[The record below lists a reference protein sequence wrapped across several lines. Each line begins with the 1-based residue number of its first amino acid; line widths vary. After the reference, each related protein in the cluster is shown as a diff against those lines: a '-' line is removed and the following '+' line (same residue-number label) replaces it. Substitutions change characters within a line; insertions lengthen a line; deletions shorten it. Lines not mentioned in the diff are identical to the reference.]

1 MCWKCD
7 LYAEQT
13 LELGMNLGNVWGCVN
28 CCSVWGG
35 GGTVTPAQ
43 MYKPGVDGAM
53 KQPGKDTKIKTDLN

>member
-1 MCWKCD
+1 MCEGVLTAVQC
-7 LYAEQT
+7 E
-13 LELGMNLGNVWGCVN
+13 
-28 CCSVWGG
+28 G